1 MILLQKPKPKHSV
14 MKHKQ
19 TLFSM
24 LLLSLVSATPLCSNA
39 QSALDKFHMELG
51 LGTGTPKDKMTPF
64 GANID
69 LNYSLTNRFSLHA
82 LSEATYFIPKE
93 GMTHKYNQAINL
105 GGGLSYTILP
115 PTIEN
120 NDAFELR
127 ASVTSTIGSSDFKN
141 TAYKLGLY
149 WVGNP
154 KSSFS
159 PVVGVGYSFQD
170 FRTKGLN
177 NYHGLYVSIGFRF

>member
-1 MILLQKPKPKHSV
+1 MLIRLL
-14 MKHKQ
+14 
-19 TLFSM
+19 
-24 LLLSLVSATPLCSNA
+24 A
-39 QSALDKFHMELG
+39 D
-51 LGTGTPKDKMTPF
+51 
-64 GANID
+64 
-69 LNYSLTNRFSLHA
+69 TNN
-82 LSEATYFIPKE
+82 FIPKD

-115 PTIEN
+115 PTIKN

-154 KSSFS
+154 KSRFS
-159 PVVGVGYSFQD
+159 PVVGVGYSFHD

-177 NYHGLYVSIGFRF
+177 NYHGLYVSIGYRF